1 MRLAGSPVV
10 FLDIAAKFLVILCK
24 ITVEIGRSICY
35 SNYRTDK
42 FTELKTVCT
51 RTAPQWDFLGSE
63 ADKKM
68 PLPDMGMG
76 GCIRN

>member
-1 MRLAGSPVV
+1 MHPYSPPVGFFGERSGQKNAAAGYG
-10 FLDIAAKFLVILCK
+10 D
-24 ITVEIGRSICY
+24 GRVH
-35 SNYRTDK
+35 
-42 FTELKTVCT
+42 TELKTVCT

-76 GCIRN
+76 GCIRNYK